1 MAHRRPA
8 PTPKVFLVVA
18 DRGYEAL
25 RTSLYGPSASHAD
38 PAAVAASKAPV
49 AQPASSS
56 QKSVSAKA
64 PSKSIAPKDT
74 VQISSAAQSAL
85 QEATETAAQT
95 AKEARAGDRQAVRL
109 LAKEE
114 AKKG

>member
-1 MAHRRPA
+1 MALSITSATHANP
-8 PTPKVFLVVA
+8 VA
-18 DRGYEAL
+18 VE
-25 RTSLYGPSASHAD
+25 
-38 PAAVAASKAPV
+38 ASKAPV

-56 QKSVSAKA
+56 QKPVSAKA
-64 PSKSIAPKDT
+64 PSKSNAPKDT
-74 VQISSAAQSAL
+74 VAISSAAQSAL
-85 QEATETAAQT
+85 HEATETTVQT

>member
-1 MAHRRPA
+1 MA
-8 PTPKVFLVVA
+8 LSI
-18 DRGYEAL
+18 
-25 RTSLYGPSASHAD
+25 TSATHAD

-49 AQPASSS
+49 AQPAPSS

-64 PSKSIAPKDT
+64 PAKSRAPKDT

-95 AKEARAGDRQAVRL
+95 AKEARAGDHQAVRL
-109 LAKEE
+109 LAKEQ
-114 AKKG
+114 AKKA